1 MFYLMAA
8 IVLFTAVSMFSAG
21 ASRRISPNLATL
33 ILNVFSIV
41 APLTIIAFAKAKD
54 ITVSTKSGLVMAVM
68 AGLSVGLFGFF
79 INKSYAINKVGV
91 VTPVI
96 FGGTILLS
104 TILSYFIFK
113 ESLKGLEI
121 AGLALILLGIGL
133 IVYTRSVA

>member
-1 MFYLMAA
+1 MFYLIAA
-8 IVLFTAVSMFSAG
+8 IVLFTAVSLFSAG